1 MAGQIID
8 AQPGQVLMRQLAKYE
23 CAGWPNWMRA
33 YIISISDIIEPLEMS
48 KPTANSLVK
57 EFESRGI
64 LKEVTG
70 YQKNKL
76 FVFEKYLDIY
86 SQN

>member
-1 MAGQIID
+1 MVKSAINNFYWNLPSKKAHNASKLIEYLYQK
-8 AQPGQVLMRQLAKYE
+8 L
-23 CAGWPNWMRA
+23 
-33 YIISISDIIEPLEMS
+33 IISISDIIEPLEMS